1 MTRAGVDVNLGA
13 GGAAVH
19 PAVSPVDGSESAALL
34 IDASIYIFRY
44 YFSLPDNWHSRQGL
58 STSAVYGYS
67 NWLLQLLELQLL
79 KARSISS
86 SARLTTTSLTSMPL
100 TIAAC
105 YDQSLGSGFRH
116 QLYPAYKSSRALP
129 DEELAQQLAACR
141 QLTELLGIASFGCSA
156 FEADDYI
163 GSLVN
168 LLSDEP
174 APIAILSR
182 DKDLGQLL
190 RRPQDY
196 LWACAKPADEQSD
209 RMDRQAFTAKFGVM
223 PEQFVDYL
231 ALVGDAVDDIPG
243 VPGIGAKTAR
253 GLLNEYGCLEAIFA
267 QLDQLQ
273 HLPLRG
279 SGKLAQVL
287 TDNIEFLA
295 LSRQLALIAEDAP
308 LGRGRQDLHWS
319 GLSNKQLTAL
329 AEFFDAIGFPRLLA
343 RAERLARERE

>member
-1 MTRAGVDVNLGA
+1 MARAGVDANLGA
-13 GGAAVH
+13 GGVVVDH
-19 PAVSPVDGSESAALL
+19 AVSPVGGSAPAALL

-86 SARLTTTSLTSMPL
+86 SVSLTTTPL

-141 QLTELLGIASFGCSA
+141 QLTELLGIASFGCSG

-163 GSLVN
+163 GSLVT
-168 LLSDEP
+168 LLSDES

-196 LWACAKPADEQSD
+196 LWACAKPADQQSD
-209 RMDRQAFTAKFGVM
+209 RIDRQQFSQKFAVV

-243 VPGIGAKTAR
+243 VPGIGAKTAQR
-253 GLLNEYGCLEAIFA
+253 LLSEFGSIEGIFS

-273 HLPLRG
+273 YLPLRG
-279 SGKLAQVL
+279 SGKLAQRL
-287 TDNIEFLA
+287 TDNIELLA
-295 LSRQLALIAEDAP
+295 LSRQLAQIAEDAP
-308 LGRGRQDLHWS
+308 LGVSRQDLYWS
-319 GLSNKQLTAL
+319 GLNDEQLIAL
-329 AEFFDAIGFPRLLA
+329 ADFFDDMGFSRLLA
-343 RAERLARERE
+343 RAERLLSNEK